1 MKFKTKVIVREW
13 VLNIGVLTLFSV
25 IAFMLLYE
33 AYWRPTDS
41 YYLFLVIISVLVI
54 TTITKFFLNK
64 SIEKQCK
71 EMGFV
76 DWQPTSFKNLLDLT
90 CESLNNPKVSAK
102 FDFFSIINVI
112 LYFGLVFN
120 LVNSVYFYLD
130 SRPTI
135 FIVLTPTV
143 ILIILI
149 ARYTKTGRVI

>member
-13 VLNIGVLTLFSV
+13 VLNIGVLTLFSL
-25 IAFMLLYE
+25 IAFISLYK
-33 AYWRPTDS
+33 AYWLPTDS
-41 YYLFLVIISVLVI
+41 YYLLVIISVLVI

-76 DWQPTSFKNLLDLT
+76 DWQPTNFKNLLDLT

-102 FDFFSIINVI
+102 FDSFSIINII

-120 LVNSVYFYLD
+120 LINSVYFYLD